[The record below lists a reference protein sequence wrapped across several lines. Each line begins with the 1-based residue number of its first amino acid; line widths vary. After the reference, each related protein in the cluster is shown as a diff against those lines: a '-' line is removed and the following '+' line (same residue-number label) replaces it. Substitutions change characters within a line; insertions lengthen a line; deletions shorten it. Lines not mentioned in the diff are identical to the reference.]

1 MTRPTT
7 SSSGASRY
15 EHAGRALDNHMDNCP
30 MCQSGHGCPDGDDTA
45 EEEFRAY
52 RDWARED
59 PPGARAARIRPS

>member
-7 SSSGASRY
+7 SWGAAGRY
-15 EHAGRALDNHMDNCP
+15 ERAGRALDNHVEGCP
-30 MCQSGHGCPDGDDTA
+30 KCQAGHGCPDGDDTA

-59 PPGARAARIRPS
+59 PDGSRVARFRSS